1 MSGPRNQTEVF
12 IVYFSGEYGGP
23 WQAIRAG
30 DMKAVFLLADTQKV
44 LRAVY
49 YEGLWF
55 VRKGAAR
62 LVIFKYLTFFSFSGL
77 EHN

>member
-1 MSGPRNQTEVF
+1 
-12 IVYFSGEYGGP
+12 
-23 WQAIRAG
+23 
-30 DMKAVFLLADTQKV
+30 MKAVFLLADTQKV

-62 LVIFKYLTFFSFSGL
+62 LVIFKYLTLFSFSGL